1 MAQLDLEKREIELDG
16 VRFPI
21 LGPVHRLP
29 VSPFAAKI
37 TVGDYSRDSEVVA
50 SSWVQSD
57 WSGGFGV
64 EYGTYP
70 RDQDRF
76 WMSSCETRWIRHL
89 SLPPAITTL
98 GTVTDLPVR
107 PLAAGPY
114 FASGPALYR
123 IQNGTVVLVKSYG
136 QAITDLCWDGSALW
150 IGTPS
155 LVEVTPDGQ
164 AFTTHPVS
172 GIRLAELGGWIYA
185 VGSDQVLRAYN
196 RTSWNDVTT
205 VPFPVLQLLTFR
217 DAVGD
222 PALYALAQ
230 DGLWVLDRAV
240 NRFFKTPLSWPPS
253 SFTGFG
259 TVWRGE
265 LFLPVGSSILHWTGA
280 TVSPAGPDRDQG
292 LPEGLSTRVRAVA
305 GTFGYL
311 VAALS
316 GTVSA
321 DPMVPPKILEL
332 GLPPEL
338 EPALVGRATSGPLF
352 LLVSSGGGWHYL
364 ALDPTPSTFLG
375 VVADNGTEWVIWV
388 DGNRTVKG
396 VAMFPQLHNPLHA
409 TTVPTA
415 DRGELVTP
423 WFDAGW
429 VEVDKVAL
437 RARVGCLRASPD
449 LPVRLDLQTDQDP
462 NWVMVGQVTQPGET
476 VFDLKRL
483 DGYPIFRRLRF
494 RLVLERRRGEAT
506 TTPVV
511 EYYSL
516 AFLRRP
522 RQYWAFNTT
531 LDLSGEW
538 RGKSPDQLR
547 DHLLQVAERADPVLF
562 RYPDGE
568 RPFLVVLSRLQ
579 WAAVSGLEAFQG
591 EAAHQGRA
599 AVSFLEVG

>member
-1 MAQLDLEKREIELDG
+1 MAQLDLERREIELDG
-16 VRFPI
+16 VRFPV
-21 LGPVHRLP
+21 LGPVHRIP

-64 EYGTYP
+64 EYGVYP

-76 WMSSCETRWIRHL
+76 WFSSCETRWIRHL
-89 SLPPAITTL
+89 SLPPAITVL
-98 GTVTDLPVR
+98 GTVTDQPIR
-107 PLAAGPY
+107 PITAGAFFAAGP
-114 FASGPALYR
+114 GLYQIR
-123 IQNGTVVLVKSYG
+123 DGQVTLVKTYP
-136 QAITDLCWDGSALW
+136 QIITDLCWDGTSLW

-155 LVEVTPDGQ
+155 QIEVTVDVRT
-164 AFTTHPVS
+164 FTAHPVS
-172 GIRLAELGGWIYA
+172 GVRLAELGGWIYA
-185 VGSDQVLRAYN
+185 LGADQVLRAYN
-196 RTSWNDVTT
+196 RMAWTDIGT
-205 VPFPVLQLLTFR
+205 VPFPVIQLLTFR
-217 DAVGD
+217 QADGS
-222 PALYALAQ
+222 PALYALAK
-230 DGLWVLDRAV
+230 DGLWVLDRTV
-240 NRFFKTPLSWPPS
+240 NRFFKTPVAWPTSP
-253 SFTGFG
+253 FTGQG
-259 TVWRGE
+259 GLWRGE
-265 LFLPVGSSILHWTGA
+265 LFIPVGSSILHWTGA
-280 TVSPAGPDRDQG
+280 TLSPAGPDRDQG
-292 LPEGLSTRVRAVA
+292 LPGDLPTWVQAVS

-316 GTVSA
+316 GTVSTVSI
-321 DPMVPPKILEL
+321 VPPQVLEL

-338 EPALVGRATSGPLF
+338 EPSLVGKQAQGPLL

-364 ALDPTPSTFLG
+364 AQEVTPSTFLG
-375 VVADNGTEWVIWV
+375 VVVENGTEWVCWV
-388 DGNRTVKG
+388 DQTKTVKG
-396 VAMFPQLHNPLHA
+396 VALKPQLHNPLHA
-409 TTVPTA
+409 PTVPTTT
-415 DRGELVTP
+415 RWELVTP

-437 RARVGCLRASPD
+437 RAKVGCLIASPT
-449 LPVRLDLQTDQDP
+449 LPVRLDIQTDQDP
-462 NWVMVGQVTQPGET
+462 TWVMVGQVTRSGET
-476 VFDLKRL
+476 VFDLKRV

-494 RLVLERRRGEAT
+494 RLVLERLGGSGMD
-506 TTPVV
+506 TPVV
-511 EYYSL
+511 EYLSL

-538 RGKSPDQLR
+538 RGRSPDQLR
-547 DHLLQVAERADPVLF
+547 DHLLRVAESANPVLF

-568 RPFLVVLSRLQ
+568 RAFLVVLSRLQ